1 MDLDTALDVF
11 REIESLRWKDL
22 DRMLD
27 PGDDDWNPPIY
38 SVRLDAD
45 EDRDDGR
52 TFRIYVRMAVGSTG
66 DEDDFR
72 FILDLAKQHDLNVSL
87 DNNGINL
94 R

>member
-45 EDRDDGR
+45 EDRV
-52 TFRIYVRMAVGSTG
+52 YVRMAVGSTG